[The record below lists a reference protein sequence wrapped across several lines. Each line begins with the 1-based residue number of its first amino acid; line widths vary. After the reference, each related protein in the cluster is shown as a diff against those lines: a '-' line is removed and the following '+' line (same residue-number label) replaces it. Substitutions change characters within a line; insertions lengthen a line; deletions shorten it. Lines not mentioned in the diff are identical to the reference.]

1 MYVNEKGEAKIL
13 RNGLAEPNDFIPL
26 ESVVEVVQ
34 SL

>member
-13 RNGLAEPNDFIPL
+13 SNGLAEPNAFIAL
-26 ESVVEVVQ
+26 EPVVEVVQ